1 MKVTVLQ
8 VPKFKIDFN
17 FSKQQ
22 MADVALEARTLMAKR
37 TQSGKDIKD
46 RQFKPYSRLNEK
58 SGTPTLTDR
67 GRMIGG
73 LVVNA
78 RKNYGKI
85 DIPDKKENNKGYYHQ
100 KGTSPY
106 TVKPRHGK
114 ALKFNT
120 SQGTFYSKGHKM
132 PGLPQREWFGLSPRD
147 ENKLMAKV
155 VRPMFNKKVK

>member
-17 FSKQQ
+17 FSKKQ

-46 RQFKPYSRLNEK
+46 RQFKPYSLLYKK
-58 SGTPTLTDR
+58 SGTPNLTDR

-78 RKNYGKI
+78 RKNYGKVA
-85 DIPDKKENNKGYYHQ
+85 IPDAKENNKGEGHQ
-100 KGTSPY
+100 RGIG
-106 TVKPRHGK
+106 R
-114 ALKFNT
+114 
-120 SQGTFYSKGHKM
+120 
-132 PGLPQREWFGLSPRD
+132 LPKREWFGLSPRD